1 MNPRVGQQNNATQGV
16 QGLRGVPNVGG
27 TEGVAV
33 SRKKNHSLNSNLFLQ
48 MVGVLQA
55 HF

>member
-1 MNPRVGQQNNATQGV
+1 MNPRVGQQNNAT

-33 SRKKNHSLNSNLFLQ
+33 SRKKNHSLDSNLFLQ